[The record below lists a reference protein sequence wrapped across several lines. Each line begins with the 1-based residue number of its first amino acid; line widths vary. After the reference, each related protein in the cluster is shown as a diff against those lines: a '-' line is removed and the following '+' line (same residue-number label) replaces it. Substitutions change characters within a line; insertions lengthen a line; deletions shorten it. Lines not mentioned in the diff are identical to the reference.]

1 MYTTPAERL
10 RGCIFSD
17 DFTRTSDVI
26 RNDGT
31 ISSTPII
38 HRGVTFDGTDDKI
51 ECPVVKSVKSVSF
64 WITLATVS
72 ESIAALDATH
82 NIAAGAGVLS
92 AAGWAAPTYYVNGV
106 ATSTIGLSRA
116 HVVITTATAF
126 NCDAIALAYIAAAGN
141 PYGAFKLEELR
152 FWSVALTAQE
162 VADLKTGST
171 FLYQKKNV
179 LMHLPMRAQD
189 HDPVNKRTLDVSG
202 NIRHATHGDGATAS
216 TYPTKLANA
225 GYSFDGGD
233 YMNVTSKP
241 QIGTSDH
248 TAFQSVLTQ
257 WVTSPQRIHSGMSG
271 CMARLDGASDINRL
285 GADMSAYLTTDCVGT
300 ARDNWTTGAFEAEL
314 PATSAKSFGTASIYD
329 YRGVVAANYLYSTA
343 GTVKAAYGDY
353 VKSPVHWNNCGV
365 YDRNGNLTT
374 YKDGAWQAETS
385 ISAYVAEDLTSTFK
399 YLIGARQTLA
409 SVPDNFFQQNALV
422 KYVFVSS
429 RALTPT
435 QVADLHMTA
444 LQAINN
450 V

>member
-17 DFTRTSDVI
+17 DFTRNADVM
-26 RNDGT
+26 RNGGT
-31 ISSTPII
+31 ISSAPVI
-38 HRGVTFDGTDDKI
+38 HRGVTFDGADDKI
-51 ECPVVKSVKSVSF
+51 AYSVVTGVKSVSF

-82 NIAAGAGVLS
+82 TIAAAAGVLV

-106 ATSTIGLSRA
+106 ATSTIGLGRS

-126 NCDAIALAYIAAAGN
+126 NCDAIALAYIAAAGD
-141 PYGAFKLEELR
+141 PYGALKIEQLR

-162 VADLKTGST
+162 IADLKTGST

-202 NIRHATHGDGATAS
+202 NGRHATHGDGATAT
-216 TYPTKLANA
+216 TYPTKLATS

-233 YMNVTSKP
+233 YMDVASKP

-257 WVTSPQRIHSGMSG
+257 WVTSPQRIHSGISG
-271 CMARLDGASDINRL
+271 CMARLDGASDINRV
-285 GADMSAYLTTDCVGT
+285 GADMSAYFTDDCVGT
-300 ARDNWTTGAFEAEL
+300 PRVNWTTGAFEAEL
-314 PATSAKSFGTASIYD
+314 PAESANSFGAASIYD
-329 YRGVVAANYLYSTA
+329 YRGLVAANYLYSNA
-343 GTVKAAYGDY
+343 GVAKAAYGDY
-353 VKSPVHWNNCGV
+353 CKSPMHWNNCGV
-365 YDRNGNLTT
+365 YDRDGNLTT

-385 ISAYVAEDLTSTFK
+385 IAAYVAEDLTSAFK
-399 YLIGARQTLA
+399 YLIGSRQTLA
-409 SVPDNFFQQNALV
+409 SVPDNFFQANALV

-429 RALTPT
+429 RALTPV